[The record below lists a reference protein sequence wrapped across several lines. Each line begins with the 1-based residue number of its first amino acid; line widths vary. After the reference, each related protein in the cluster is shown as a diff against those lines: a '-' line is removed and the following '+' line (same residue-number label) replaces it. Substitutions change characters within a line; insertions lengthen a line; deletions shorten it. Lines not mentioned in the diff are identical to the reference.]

1 MIDSFWVS
9 FEIQSQ
15 LVKIFV
21 LEPKYE
27 HIQIFFGNYNL
38 LVEFDAFFWR
48 IEKKCNNKSTV
59 VQHRNSFERKS
70 ADWIICTDYWAGPGG
85 YISSLS

>member
-27 HIQIFFGNYNL
+27 HIQIFL
-38 LVEFDAFFWR
+38 E
-48 IEKKCNNKSTV
+48 I
-59 VQHRNSFERKS
+59 
-70 ADWIICTDYWAGPGG
+70 IIC
-85 YISSLS
+85 